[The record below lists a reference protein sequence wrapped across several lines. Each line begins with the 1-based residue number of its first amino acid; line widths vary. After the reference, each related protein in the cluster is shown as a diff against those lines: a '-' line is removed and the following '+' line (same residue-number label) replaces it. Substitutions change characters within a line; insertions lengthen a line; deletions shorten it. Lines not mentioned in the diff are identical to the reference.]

1 MTLESTEAK
10 DWSQLFAEH
19 RGQWV
24 ALADDEIT
32 VIAAASTAKAALA
45 GSASKGVFAPILYR
59 VPDTLDNCV
68 RRSVSAHPHRQAN
81 DRFRGILP
89 FF

>member
-1 MTLESTEAK
+1 MTQEAPQTK
-10 DWSQLFAEH
+10 DWSVLFAKY

-45 GSASKGVFAPILYR
+45 ASTARGAPEAILYR
-59 VPDTLDNCV
+59 VPDTLDTFV
-68 RRSVSAHPHRQAN
+68 GHEIR
-81 DRFRGILP
+81 I
-89 FF
+89 